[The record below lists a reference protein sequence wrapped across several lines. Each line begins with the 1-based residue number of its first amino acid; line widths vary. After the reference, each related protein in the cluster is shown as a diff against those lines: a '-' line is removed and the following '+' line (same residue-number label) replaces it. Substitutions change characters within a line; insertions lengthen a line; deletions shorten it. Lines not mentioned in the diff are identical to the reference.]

1 MTILNP
7 HLIWSVSNVWFSG
20 SIPWNTFFFFFHFTS
35 RTPHSPG
42 ILFHWV
48 LCFSL
53 FAQTSFSWLPLPISI
68 LYLSPVLQTH
78 TSCCLLSFPL
88 RCPTAMHIQMYS
100 WSIFTSLVYGN
111 SSKSCSPPHLSSVF
125 HIPQTPICKSY
136 WLCPLN
142 VPIVWALLTTS
153 TLSTQVPASIL
164 SHTRYYRLFLT
175 VLLASMLCLYDCS
188 PGSCKNTVKT
198 RSDHG
203 WWNFSVH

>member
-7 HLIWSVSNVWFSG
+7 HLIWSISNIWFSG
-20 SIPWNTFFFFFHFTS
+20 SIPWNTFSSPRFTS

-42 ILFHWV
+42 LLFHWL

-53 FAQTSFSWLPLPISI
+53 FSQTSFSWLPLPISI

-88 RCPTAMHIQMYS
+88 RCLTAMHIRMDS
-100 WSIFTSLVYGN
+100 WSIFTPLVYGN
-111 SSKSCSPPHLSSVF
+111 SSKSWSQPHILSVS

-136 WLCPLN
+136 WLYPQN
-142 VPIVWALLTTS
+142 VLIVWTLFTTS
-153 TLSTQVPASIL
+153 TLSPQVSANII
-164 SHTRYYRLFLT
+164 SHTHYYRLFLT
-175 VLLASMLCLYDCS
+175 VPLASMLCLYDCS
-188 PGSCKNTVKT
+188 LGSHNNTVKT

-203 WWNFSVH
+203 WWNFSVY